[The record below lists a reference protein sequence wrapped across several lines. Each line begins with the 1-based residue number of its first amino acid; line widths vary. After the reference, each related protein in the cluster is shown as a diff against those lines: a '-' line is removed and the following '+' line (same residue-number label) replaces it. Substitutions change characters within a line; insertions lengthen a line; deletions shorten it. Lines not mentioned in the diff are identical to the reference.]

1 MFMLNDRIRFID
13 IFIEN
18 GFDVKVIVYIRRPVE
33 FLASVW
39 GERLKPCIP
48 EKMQITLE
56 QENDFYDIQFNTVLA
71 FIDKIGAEN
80 VMVRPFEK
88 EQWKNHSFVDDW
100 LSCIGI
106 NTTEGMKLDVSRNKS
121 YSRNTSEIFLLINR
135 IDLPIERTQHYK
147 KRIADITADNQLM
160 ITETL
165 TDEYIELV
173 TERYRPIL
181 KEIADKYGKDNIFLN
196 EYPSCYNKKNL
207 KFDKVIISMEQME
220 IISQAL
226 NEKTRMKTNNISN
239 QKRKGFLGFLR

>member
-100 LSCIGI
+100 LSCIVSYVIMQKLNYMDYSGATVIAFVMLVFSFLILLVI
-106 NTTEGMKLDVSRNKS
+106 NTIQVR
-121 YSRNTSEIFLLINR
+121 
-135 IDLPIERTQHYK
+135 
-147 KRIADITADNQLM
+147 
-160 ITETL
+160 
-165 TDEYIELV
+165 
-173 TERYRPIL
+173 
-181 KEIADKYGKDNIFLN
+181 
-196 EYPSCYNKKNL
+196 
-207 KFDKVIISMEQME
+207 
-220 IISQAL
+220 QA
-226 NEKTRMKTNNISN
+226 RRTNNV
-239 QKRKGFLGFLR
+239 